1 MNRKSVYKL
10 LNALSGIASCA
21 TQCPCCR
28 AHAESAAKAL
38 KQFERRTQVSA
49 ADAFG
54 ATKTDEKLHAA
65 HGSVAAE
72 RE

>member
-1 MNRKSVYKL
+1 MNRKSVYRL
-10 LNALSGIASCA
+10 LNTLSGIASCA

-28 AHAESAAKAL
+28 SHAESAAKAL

-49 ADAFG
+49 EEAYG
-54 ATKTDEKLHAA
+54 ASKTAEKLNEA

-72 RE
+72 RD

>member
-10 LNALSGIASCA
+10 INALSGIATCA

-28 AHAESAAKAL
+28 SHAESAAKAL
-38 KQFERRTQVSA
+38 KTFERRARVSA
-49 ADAFG
+49 EEAYNG
-54 ATKTDEKLHAA
+54 VKTAEKLNEA
-65 HGSVAAE
+65 HGTVASE